1 MGPSVKRRQASRPRH
16 PGYRPWYEASGP
28 LKTPAK
34 PQSKKPSPK
43 LLRDDLAA
51 KQKQAPLPPDPFS
64 AAALRPLALRLG
76 LPFLILWIVALVIHG
91 WIWKAVM
98 GGLTLALA
106 AMLFW
111 AFRYARRSRAV
122 ASIVREAAN
131 TPEARKDAIAKLDQD
146 FKKNDT
152 AAAFAK
158 AQLQLQEDPR
168 AALATLETINLE
180 KALAPVAD
188 ETRAQRAMIHLILGE
203 TDEARVLVDN
213 IDLSRHKE
221 AKTRGT
227 MVSIIG
233 EGWARTGQ
241 AKKAVEL
248 LETLDLDDEVY
259 AELRPQLLRARA
271 FAYAWAS
278 DTGKMKQT
286 LRKLSQINP
295 QYLMGFI
302 TKKKNP
308 SGVSPRGVHPMLEKE
323 AYDMVT
329 RSGAV
334 PRKMEFRRG

>member
-1 MGPSVKRRQASRPRH
+1 
-16 PGYRPWYEASGP
+16 

-34 PQSKKPSPK
+34 PQSKKSSPK
-43 LLRDDLAA
+43 PLRDDLAA
-51 KQKQAPLPPDPFS
+51 KQKQAPLPADPLS
-64 AAALRPLALRLG
+64 MEALRPLALRLG
-76 LPFLILWIVALVIHG
+76 LPVLVLWIGAFLLHG
-91 WIWKAVM
+91 WIPKAIM

-106 AMLFW
+106 GALLW
-111 AFRYARRSRAV
+111 ALRYARRSRAV
-122 ASIVREAAN
+122 ASIVRDAAD
-131 TPEARKDAIAKLDQD
+131 TPEARKDAIAKLEQD
-146 FKKNDT
+146 FKKDDT

-168 AALATLETINLE
+168 AALKTLESINLD

-213 IDLSRHKE
+213 IDMSRQKE
-221 AKTRGT
+221 PKTRGT
-227 MVSIIG
+227 MASIIG
-233 EGWARTGQ
+233 EAWARTGQ

-248 LETLDLDDEVY
+248 LETLDLNDEVY
-259 AELRPQLLRARA
+259 ADLRPQLLRARA

-278 DTGKMKQT
+278 DTKQMKAT
-286 LRKLSQINP
+286 LRRLSQINP

-323 AYDMVT
+323 AYDMVS